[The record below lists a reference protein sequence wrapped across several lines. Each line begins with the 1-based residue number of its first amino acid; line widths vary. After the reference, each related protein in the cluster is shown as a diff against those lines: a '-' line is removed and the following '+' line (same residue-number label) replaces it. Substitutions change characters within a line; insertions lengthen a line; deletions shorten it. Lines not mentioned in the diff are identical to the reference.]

1 MLPEEHPIYDHRDAR
16 EGRSK
21 KSMCGDGPSFRDN
34 NRLEIIFL
42 ISKNKEMP
50 RNTSMIVWSLSVVVT
65 YADGSW
71 SSSFISSDL
80 DGSRMIGPDVSRL
93 QVIKE
98 LVASLGY
105 TPKSGFSAVNPTS
118 VVFRFSVI
126 DANGRIGI
134 LADTEAI
141 DIISNDLENVAANL
155 GYDPFF
161 IETMVEP
168 TINYL
173 LGDES
178 GNILVDDLNTSIG
191 V

>member
-1 MLPEEHPIYDHRDAR
+1 
-16 EGRSK
+16 
-21 KSMCGDGPSFRDN
+21 
-34 NRLEIIFL
+34 
-42 ISKNKEMP
+42 MP

-93 QVIKE
+93 QAIKE